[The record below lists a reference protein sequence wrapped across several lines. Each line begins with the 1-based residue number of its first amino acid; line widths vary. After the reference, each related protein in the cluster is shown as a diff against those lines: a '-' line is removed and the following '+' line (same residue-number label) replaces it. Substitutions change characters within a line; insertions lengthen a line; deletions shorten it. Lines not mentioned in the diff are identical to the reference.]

1 MEDVQLMVGLAMR
14 LIILGMNLGAQ
25 ILCLKLFS
33 AMLLFVRD
41 SAWVYE
47 KSYLSSSSFSMYLPL
62 WMGSFIRLT

>member
-1 MEDVQLMVGLAMR
+1 VGLAMR

-47 KSYLSSSSFSMYLPL
+47 KS
-62 WMGSFIRLT
+62 